1 MAGFKVPDFNER
13 TAAARDAKQR
23 ALDQLRAKPAP
34 DPAIVAERQAAR
46 EARDAAAAEKR
57 ITKQKAADDAKAARA
72 EAAEAAAAEAEAA
85 AAAKAAAA
93 VEKPADRPQPTAEE
107 LKAARDAKYAARKA
121 RKR

>member
-57 ITKQKAADDAKAARA
+57 ISRQKAADDAKAARA
-72 EAAEAAAAEAEAA
+72 QAAAAEAEAA
-85 AAAKAAAA
+85 AVAAAKVAA
-93 VEKPADRPQPTAEE
+93 EKPADRPQPTAEE